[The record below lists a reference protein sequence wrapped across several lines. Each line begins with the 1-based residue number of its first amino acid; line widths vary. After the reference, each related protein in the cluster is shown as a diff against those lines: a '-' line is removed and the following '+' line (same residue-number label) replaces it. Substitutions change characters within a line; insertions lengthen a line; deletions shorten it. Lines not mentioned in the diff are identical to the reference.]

1 MPNKDLNKIRN
12 FSIIAHIDHGKST
25 LADRILERTGAISKR
40 EMKDRMLDTLE
51 LEQEKGIT
59 IKLQTSRMNVEY
71 TGEDEKYKDQNYILN
86 LIDTPGHVD
95 FSYEVSRSLA
105 ASEGAVLLVD
115 ATQGVQAQTIS
126 TVYKALENNLD
137 LIPVI
142 NKIDL
147 PSADI
152 PKTVA
157 EMIATFG
164 FSEEEIIKTSGKT
177 GEGVPELLNAIIE
190 RFPSPK
196 DEGEDL
202 KALIFDS
209 FYDEHK
215 GVVALVKLVSG
226 ELSTGEELYFF
237 QTKTELEPIEIGYLR
252 PNLVEQKVLKTGEV
266 GYIATG
272 LKDIKKVHVGDTV
285 TKKDLV
291 KKITPLPGYKKPKPM
306 VYASL
311 YPVESD
317 DFPQFSEALEKLAL
331 NDSSLTF
338 TKEHSAALG
347 SGYLCGFLGLLHLE
361 ITLERLTREFDI
373 NLISTTPSVEY
384 KVKLVTDDTSK
395 LIGINPTN
403 IENKILTAKTASE
416 FPDPTLIESISEP
429 WVKMEIITPEKFIG
443 AIMDL
448 ANHHRG
454 IYKEMYYVSND
465 QQIQGEKHVIL
476 KYEIPTAEIITNF
489 FDTLKSV
496 SQGYASLDYEHFDYR
511 QSPIVKVNILVN
523 LELVEPLSFLSHKE
537 HAERRGRDMAAKLKD
552 LIPRQNFKIP
562 IQAAIGGKI
571 IARETI
577 DAYRKDVTAKLYGG
591 DITRK
596 KKLLEKQ
603 KRGKKR
609 LKSFGSVEIPKE
621 AFLAA
626 LKTD

>member
-1 MPNKDLNKIRN
+1 MNKDLSKIRN

-25 LADRILERTGAISKR
+25 LADRILEQTGAIAKR
-40 EMKDRMLDTLE
+40 DMKDRMLDTLE

-59 IKLQTSRMNVEY
+59 IKLQTSRMNLKY
-71 TGEDEKYKDQNYILN
+71 SGENESFKGQEFILN

-147 PSADI
+147 PSSDV
-152 PKTVA
+152 PKTVE
-157 EMIATFG
+157 EMVATFG
-164 FSEEEIIKTSGKT
+164 FDEKEIIKTSGKT
-177 GEGVPELLNAIIE
+177 GEGVEELLNAIIE
-190 RFPSPK
+190 RFPAPK
-196 DEGEDL
+196 EEGKDL

-215 GVVALVKLVSG
+215 GVVALIKLVSG
-226 ELSTGEELYFF
+226 ELKSGENIYFY
-237 QTKTELEPIEIGYLR
+237 QTETELEPIEIGYLT
-252 PNLVEQKVLKTGEV
+252 PNLVEQKVLKIGEV

-272 LKDIKKVHVGDTV
+272 IKDIKKVHVGDTV
-285 TKKDLV
+285 TRKELAET
-291 KKITPLPGYKKPKPM
+291 ITPLPGYKKPKPM

-317 DFPQFSEALEKLAL
+317 DFPQFSEALEKLGL

-347 SGYLCGFLGLLHLE
+347 SGFLCGFLGLLHLE

-384 KVKLVTDDTSK
+384 RVSLTTSDTSK
-395 LIGINPTN
+395 LIGINPN
-403 IENKILTAKTASE
+403 RIDGNVLTSKTAAE
-416 FPDPTLIESISEP
+416 FPDPTLIESIEEP
-429 WVKMEIITPEKFIG
+429 WVKLEIITPERFIG

-448 ANHHRG
+448 TNHHRG
-454 IYKEMYYVSND
+454 VYREMIYVSNS

-476 KYEIPTAEIITNF
+476 KYEIPTGEIITNF
-489 FDTLKSV
+489 FDALKSV
-496 SQGYASLDYEHFDYR
+496 SQGYASLDYEHLDYR
-511 QSPIVKVNILVN
+511 KSPIVKVNIIVN
-523 LELVEPLSFLSHKE
+523 LEVVGPLSFLSHRDN
-537 HAERRGRDMAAKLKD
+537 AERRGRDMAAKLKE

-562 IQAAIGGKI
+562 IQAAIGGKV

-609 LKSFGSVEIPKE
+609 LKTFGNVEIPKE

-626 LKTD
+626 LKTG